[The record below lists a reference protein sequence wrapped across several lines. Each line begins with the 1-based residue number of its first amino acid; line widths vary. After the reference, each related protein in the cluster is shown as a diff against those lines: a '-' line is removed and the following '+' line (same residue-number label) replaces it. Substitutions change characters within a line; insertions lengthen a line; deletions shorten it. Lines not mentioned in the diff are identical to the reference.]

1 MKAALRPGDAVFANV
16 EKVVSPEIKGF
27 FAVRVVRVPLSA
39 EIIMERIA
47 YMKIS
52 EQSKP
57 VSLAVP

>member
-47 YMKIS
+47 YM
-52 EQSKP
+52 
-57 VSLAVP
+57 